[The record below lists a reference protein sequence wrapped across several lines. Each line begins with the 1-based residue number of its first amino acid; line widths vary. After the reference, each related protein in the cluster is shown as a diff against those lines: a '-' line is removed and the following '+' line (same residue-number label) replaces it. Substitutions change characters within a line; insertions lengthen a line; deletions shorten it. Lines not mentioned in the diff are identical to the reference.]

1 MCNIILYLCFLVF
14 KRCFLVCKSIDNIAL
29 LSMVKVCKT
38 VIAILLD
45 NKYASY
51 VIAIPLVNNLMPLGH
66 RNIHIVTA

>member
-1 MCNIILYLCFLVF
+1 MQYNPVFVFLYSNDVFLY
-14 KRCFLVCKSIDNIAL
+14 
-29 LSMVKVCKT
+29 VKVCKT